1 MRVRV
6 NGQERDVENAATVL
20 DVLAL
25 IDVAA
30 DARGVAVAVER
41 DVVPRGE
48 WPSRVLTE
56 GEQVEIVTAMG
67 GGA

>member
-1 MRVRV
+1 M
-6 NGQERDVENAATVL
+6 L

-25 IDVAA
+25 IDIAA

-48 WPSRVLTE
+48 WPSRVLAE
-56 GEQVEIVTAMG
+56 GEQVEVVTAMG
-67 GGA
+67 GG

>member
-1 MRVRV
+1 VRVRV
-6 NGQERDVENAATVL
+6 NGQERNVENAATVL

-48 WPSRVLTE
+48 WASRVLAE

-67 GGA
+67 GG

>member
-6 NGQERDVENAATVL
+6 NGQERDVEAPATVL

-25 IDVAA
+25 IDIAA

-48 WPSRVLTE
+48 WSSRVLAE
-56 GEQVEIVTAMG
+56 GEQVEVVTAMG
-67 GGA
+67 GG